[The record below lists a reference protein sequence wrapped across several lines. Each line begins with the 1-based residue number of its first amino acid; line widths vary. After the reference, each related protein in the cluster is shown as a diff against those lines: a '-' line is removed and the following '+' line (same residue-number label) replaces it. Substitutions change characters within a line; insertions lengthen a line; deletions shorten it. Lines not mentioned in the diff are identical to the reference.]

1 MIRRIFILLFI
12 PGVCISQTN
21 KTSPLFYLSFDG
33 NFKNTVDGKDFSTMG
48 MKNIVLGED
57 RFGNSN
63 HALLINEDNYGG
75 NGLVIPFQKESF
87 VTNREMTISLWFKT
101 KVSCSQLLGAS
112 PVANSVSSE
121 DEDMNINM
129 CNKSVSATFLG
140 KATTWDER
148 KQNNAV
154 TGGYT
159 NGYALND
166 GNWHFLILYIN
177 DTTFNYFIDN
187 LYPSKDEYNFE
198 YKFRKSPISYF
209 LECNYFFVGTHSD
222 RGSYIDDILIY
233 NRKLSAEEREN
244 LFFSIPELNR
254 LPPFSTAN
262 NSNTQYF
269 KYYYNRLIKKAI
281 AEKNKDYLLKLISSE
296 SVYSDYFYES
306 DLKDILT
313 TFDYSNFS
321 KTKIYSELLKI
332 KNVMTDEVNAI
343 KLEQKRLQEMESKR
357 VSYIKKAT
365 VGDIMVYTQD
375 WEHKESWL
383 LGYFQKN
390 TQFKMIIKCFIERIE
405 GEKFQVRIADVSSN
419 NNEKYA
425 TPQIK
430 GIDVRRGDI
439 IWIKPFQDKNWF
451 WGEDN

>member
-1 MIRRIFILLFI
+1 MLW
-12 PGVCISQTN
+12 V
-21 KTSPLFYLSFDG
+21 
-33 NFKNTVDGKDFSTMG
+33 FS
-48 MKNIVLGED
+48 
-57 RFGNSN
+57 
-63 HALLINEDNYGG
+63 HC
-75 NGLVIPFQKESF
+75 KE
-87 VTNREMTISLWFKT
+87 
-101 KVSCSQLLGAS
+101 
-112 PVANSVSSE
+112 
-121 DEDMNINM
+121 
-129 CNKSVSATFLG
+129 
-140 KATTWDER
+140 
-148 KQNNAV
+148 
-154 TGGYT
+154 
-159 NGYALND
+159 
-166 GNWHFLILYIN
+166 
-177 DTTFNYFIDN
+177 
-187 LYPSKDEYNFE
+187 
-198 YKFRKSPISYF
+198 
-209 LECNYFFVGTHSD
+209 
-222 RGSYIDDILIY
+222 
-233 NRKLSAEEREN
+233 EN